1 MMPEVKEDD
10 SDDPKKALFEYHTFV
25 IIDTV
30 KTSNGEYLSAHRINM
45 PEYTH
50 HSACGVEFRKA
61 VYIVGGE
68 IEGKWSRMAYRLN
81 YSTFMFDR
89 LEDLPETIIMPSLAT
104 INHKDI
110 SFGFFFAG

>member
-1 MMPEVKEDD
+1 
-10 SDDPKKALFEYHTFV
+10 
-25 IIDTV
+25 
-30 KTSNGEYLSAHRINM
+30 M

-68 IEGKWSRMAYRLN
+68 IEGKWSRKIHRLS

-89 LEDLPETIIMPSLAT
+89 LEDLPETIYMPSLAT
-104 INHKDI
+104 INNKDK
-110 SFGFFFAG
+110 SFGFFLAG